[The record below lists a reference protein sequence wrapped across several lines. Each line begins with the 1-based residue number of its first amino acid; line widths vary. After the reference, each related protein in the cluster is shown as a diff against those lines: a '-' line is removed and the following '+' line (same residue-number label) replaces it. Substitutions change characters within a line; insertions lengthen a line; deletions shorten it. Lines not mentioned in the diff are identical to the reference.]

1 MVDIIVKTVLDFI
14 QGQEGYENSIVAGG
28 CIRDHFL
35 EITPNDYDI
44 FVPLNRKF
52 LDLKDSIGKEFGVD
66 HFLDKTRTSDYG
78 HQTDISEV
86 NAFEFE
92 GKKFDI
98 IIKNYENDED
108 FGREVVGRFNYG
120 YNMAYYDGVAI
131 DDSHE
136 FFQFDRNM
144 YQMTLRTLEY
154 MGQLPK
160 AIEKYQNVN
169 RRLNEIGKPNLIWDA
184 HCLTMNKKEQPPKK
198 LYTTGMYDLARV
210 NLGVV
215 EERIRRNDPVPMW
228 EQNPVEQRRPWA
240 RAGLVAGNVGAV
252 RDLPDPWDN
261 QPVQAVANNRED
273 VFQVGM
279 WEQALRNDELL
290 DMGNIRPVAEPFIR
304 HRLAVPAERM
314 EEARE
319 MFPGVEVI
327 ENRPI
332 PVAQPIV
339 QGNPVEL
346 VIRDEAQEIAL
357 GDFINN

>member
-44 FVPLNRKF
+44 FVPLNGKF

-86 NAFEFE
+86 NEFIFE

-136 FFQFDRNM
+136 FFQFDRGM

-198 LYTTGMYDLARV
+198 KFNYGMY
-210 NLGVV
+210 NLDRANVGEV
-215 EERIRRNDPVPMW
+215 RNDLMDRIPMW

-240 RAGLVAGNVGAV
+240 RAGLAAGNVGAV

-279 WEQALRNDELL
+279 WEQALHND
-290 DMGNIRPVAEPFIR
+290 MVFGNPVAR
-304 HRLAVPAERM
+304 
-314 EEARE
+314 
-319 MFPGVEVI
+319 
-327 ENRPI
+327 
-332 PVAQPIV
+332 PIV

-346 VIRDEAQEIAL
+346 VIRDEAQEIAEWVDDQL
-357 GDFINN
+357 DRDFPVR